1 MKNTVITI
9 LMLLSLSCSEE
20 IDFGEQYK
28 KTVYIVNSGSIL
40 YTGEHTFGN
49 ENEEVIVSVYCA
61 SSEPITADL
70 KVRLKIDRNSLDSLN
85 NLNRLLSSSYI
96 DKVILPTANYTLEGE
111 PSVTIKAGEQYGT
124 LRIPFRFSGLDPDV
138 SYTLPVS
145 LVSNAAGYDINPD
158 LKSIVYEIKMVNK
171 YAGNY
176 AGSSQESATTIFGVQ
191 PVLKAL
197 SSNTVRMPVHNLS
210 DDREKLKINYMVLT
224 IADDGSVSI
233 APFGFAEVT
242 DLGGSSYDAA
252 KQRFELHY
260 KFTDA
265 NSHTV
270 TVTEIIKNLNAPE
283 EEFED

>member
-1 MKNTVITI
+1 
-9 LMLLSLSCSEE
+9 MLLSLSCSEE

-40 YTGEHTFGN
+40 YTGEHTFGK
-49 ENEEVIVSVYCA
+49 ESDEIVVSVYCA
-61 SSEPITADL
+61 SSEPITDDL

-85 NLNRLLSSSYI
+85 NLNRMLSSSYI
-96 DKVILPTANYTLEGE
+96 DKVMLPQANYTLEGE
-111 PSVTIKAGEQYGT
+111 PHVTIKAGEQYGT
-124 LRIPFRFSGLDPDV
+124 LRIPFRFDGLNPDV

-145 LVSNAAGYDINPD
+145 LVSNAAGYDINPG
-158 LKSIVYEIKMVNK
+158 LKSIVYEIKMINK
-171 YAGNY
+171 YSGDY

-191 PVLKAL
+191 PTLKAL
-197 SSNTVRMPVHNLS
+197 SANTVRMPVHNLP
-210 DDREKLKINYMVLT
+210 DDQGKLKINYMVLT

-242 DLGGSSYDAA
+242 DLGGSFYDAV

-265 NSHTV
+265 NSRTV